1 MIDQLC
7 FIVDLANGNDGVAS
21 KMRVDQKRLRLIVRN
36 RTDSGIPGKFFYIPF
51 KFCPERGIL
60 YIMNTSLKS
69 VFSIDRHAAAA
80 CPQVRMIVCA
90 EKQVEAGCAYVE
102 NGSHGATHIGNGA
115 VEGDVERR

>member
-1 MIDQLC
+1 MNVAVFEGVVDQLF
-7 FIVDLANGNDGVAS
+7 FIVNLADSNDGVAP
-21 KMRVDQKRLRLIVRN
+21 KMGVDQKRLRLIVRN
-36 RTDSGIPGKFFYIPF
+36 ITDSGIPGKFFYIPF

-90 EKQVEAGCAYVE
+90 EKQIHHTVVF
-102 NGSHGATHIGNGA
+102 
-115 VEGDVERR
+115 